1 MTKKNIMPVVVL
13 TAICIVI
20 AALLGVVN
28 YVTAPEI
35 ADRNNS
41 AVTGSLDKV
50 MPGGSFDTE
59 PDKLAGDAPQT
70 VVKSYTE
77 KNGMGT
83 VVILETNKGYTGNTI
98 GITVGIDTEGKIT
111 GLEITQNGESIVPP
125 ELKPGGSYGDH
136 YVGKGAS
143 DIPELST
150 GATVVFTEAAI
161 KNAVKDA
168 FVYLGFSKAL
178 PELPREEAEIEALA
192 KALYGKGAE
201 NLESSTPK
209 DTAYVKRIYREEG
222 KASFVAYAFNYS
234 QYGSPEFE
242 LIIHVNEKGKVEA
255 INKLLWKVS
264 DAKPES
270 GYNPPTEDEVNALFE
285 SFVGKNAATLIPVD
299 VECGATNTAG
309 NAKAAVLEAFK
320 FAKPTL
326 PREKSEIDSLV
337 TALYG
342 EGAENLESFEVYGH
356 EYVKLAYKESGKSSY
371 VAYAYAYSQY
381 GPPEFEFLVHVDGNG
396 TVKAIEKI
404 LWKVSDAKPEWG
416 YNPPTED
423 EVNALFE
430 SFVGKNAKELLSV
443 DVECGATNTAGRVRD
458 AVTESLKVPFGS
470 GGSTYLP
477 RILGFVILSAA
488 ILTFVTLVIM
498 KKRRRAVKK

>member
-192 KALYGKGAE
+192 KALYGEGSE
-201 NLESSTPK
+201 NLVSSTPVG
-209 DTAYVKRIYREEG
+209 TSYAKRIYKEEG
-222 KASFVAYAFNYS
+222 KEAFVVYAFNYS
-234 QYGSPEFE
+234 QYGHPEFE
-242 LIIHVNEKGKVEA
+242 FLVHVDEYGIVKAVEKIV
-255 INKLLWKVS
+255 WKVS
-264 DAKPES
+264 DPMPEW
-270 GYNPPTEDEVNALFE
+270 GYNPPDDDTVDAIFA
-285 SFVGKNAATLIPVD
+285 SFVGKNTMSIGSVD
-299 VECGATNTAG
+299 VECGATSTAT
-309 NAKAAVLEAFK
+309 KARDAVVEALK
-320 FAKPTL
+320 LSTPTKKAEL
-326 PREKSEIDSLV
+326 DPIVKEF
-337 TALYG
+337 YG
-342 EGAENLESFEVYGH
+342 EGAENLVAHEVSGL
-356 EYVKLAYKESGKSSY
+356 EYVKLAYKESGKKSY
-371 VAYAYAYSQY
+371 VAYAYTYSQY
-381 GPPEFEFLVHVDGNG
+381 GNTEFEFLVHVNEYGI
-396 TVKAIEKI
+396 VKAVKK
-404 LWKVSDAKPEWG
+404 LVWKVSDPKPEW
-416 YNPPTED
+416 YYYPPTEE
-423 EVNALFE
+423 EVDALFM
-430 SFVGKNAKELLSV
+430 SFVGKNADSLLAV

-458 AVTESLKVPFGS
+458 AAIESLQVTFDEDT
-470 GGSTYLP
+470 TYLP
-477 RILGFVILSAA
+477 RILGALILSAA